1 MKKTIVLD
9 GQIDLFNMPVNEA
22 IIKPKEK
29 VIIEKQEIKEDHFQK
44 IINLYKE
51 SCNRIIKTVSGA
63 LLVELEDKTKY
74 FNGQGVHEFDLGI
87 DVGLLPA
94 DEILIANNDKTVNEI
109 QLRKLEEMKPDRY
122 IKRKGDANIIIPGDK
137 TTVITPRGWVIE
149 WEQKPVYKEVEVVL
163 LNVNEEVR
171 DECLNIGDT
180 VEFEYAKE
188 TYKGKIVSIYNNGET
203 LNVVW
208 NGQHA
213 AFYYKCVRKIA

>member
-1 MKKTIVLD
+1 MKKLNILD
-9 GQIDLFNMPVNEA
+9 GQIDLFNMPIQEP

-29 VIIEKQEIKEDHFQK
+29 VIVEKQEIKEDYFQN

-74 FNGQGVHEFDLGI
+74 FNGQGLHEFDLGI
-87 DVGLLPA
+87 DIGLIPA
-94 DEILIANNDKTVNEI
+94 DEILIVNQDKPLNEI
-109 QLRKLEEMKPDRY
+109 QLKKLEEMNPSRY

-149 WEQKPVYKEVEVVL
+149 WEQKPVYKEDEVISRTIEIKVL
-163 LNVNEEVR
+163 DQNLKV
-171 DECLNIGDT
+171 GDI

-188 TYKGKIVSIYNNGET
+188 TYKGEIVSIYNNGET
-203 LNVVW
+203 INVVW
-208 NGQHA
+208 NEKHT
-213 AFYYKCVRKIA
+213 AFYYKCVRKID